1 MPPTPPPTAS
11 EPPPRLP
18 FAEVLRKFRA
28 TVASAPYRGLICLG
42 TGQEITAAL
51 LIAGLNPERVAILQ
65 TAQMGGFAAKV
76 AHLLTEHAAE
86 VGSLRCS
93 TERWLLP
100 EGDYVSTLAV
110 YEGVRQVLATW
121 PDLAPQEI
129 AVDLTGGKSTMT
141 VGLAKAAHVVGLAS
155 VYVNH
160 ETEGRFVIDG
170 TQRLDIP
177 PDPYTVFAEL
187 ELREANRLAQSHDY
201 LGAWRIYHHL
211 WRRRQIPPEL
221 RVVLLRRATLAR
233 AYALW
238 DSFDLRGARLRLRH
252 LRPLATHAAPP
263 VLLRQEQALGRLVAA
278 GVNVAASPFVTLRNQ
293 PDVVF
298 ALLGSL
304 YANALRRQAQGRLD
318 IAALLLYRCLE
329 LISQRR
335 LAMHDV
341 DAAAERI
348 ALMKGYHRL
357 RALADPL
364 VAGYDLERI
373 ARTNKARNKSIL
385 AHGFALINRP
395 IYSSFQAVVDELVER
410 FLAIE
415 GCDLALWQET
425 FRFLPLEIFAVPGS
439 PLGLTTG
446 PTEP

>member
-1 MPPTPPPTAS
+1 M
-11 EPPPRLP
+11 
-18 FAEVLRKFRA
+18 FRA

-51 LIAGLNPERVAILQ
+51 LLAGLNPERVAFLQ
-65 TAQMGGFAAKV
+65 TAQMAGFAAKV
-76 AHLLTEHAAE
+76 ARLLADNAAE
-86 VGSLRCS
+86 VGPLRCPPGH
-93 TERWLLP
+93 WLLP
-100 EGDYVSTLAV
+100 PGDYVSTLAV
-110 YEGVRQVLATW
+110 YQGVQQVLTEW
-121 PDLAPQEI
+121 PDLAPHEI

-160 ETEGRFVIDG
+160 ETEGRSVIDG

-187 ELREANRLAQSHDY
+187 ELREAHRLAQSHDY
-201 LGAWRIYHHL
+201 QGAWRIYRHL

-221 RVVLLRRATLAR
+221 RLVLLRRAALAR

-238 DSFDLRGARLRLRH
+238 DSFDLRGARLRLRR
-252 LRPLATHAAPP
+252 LRLLSAPAAPQA
-263 VLLRQEQALGRLVAA
+263 LLRQEQALDRLVAA
-278 GVNVAASPFVTLRNQ
+278 GVNVGASPFATLRDE
-293 PDVVF
+293 PEVVF

-318 IAALLLYRCLE
+318 VAALLLYRCLE
-329 LISQRR
+329 LVSQRR
-335 LAMHDV
+335 LAVHGV

-348 ALMKGYHRL
+348 ALMKGYRRL

-364 VAGYDLERI
+364 VADYDLERI

-395 IYSSFQAVVDELVER
+395 VYSGFEAVVDELVAR
-410 FLAIE
+410 FFAVEARELS
-415 GCDLALWQET
+415 LWQET
-425 FRFLPLEIFAVPGS
+425 FRFLPLEIFAVPRS
-439 PLGLTTG
+439 PRGPAAG
-446 PTEP
+446 PTEL